1 MPRYELGTEYFWT
14 IEIEGASITTS
25 LGKIGNA
32 GHARVKAHG
41 SEAAAK
47 RAYAEAIAE
56 KLEQGY
62 ALVGATARKPP
73 KSRAAAS
80 AGSKRRSAR

>member
-1 MPRYELGTEYFWT
+1 MPRYELGGEFFWT

-47 RAYAEAIAE
+47 RAYDEAIAE
-56 KLEQGY
+56 KLAQGY
-62 ALVGATARKPP
+62 ALATAPARKPA
-73 KSRAAAS
+73 KSRAGAS
-80 AGSKRRSAR
+80 TGTKRRSAR